1 MQYIELNNGIHMPRI
16 MMGTSI
22 SDLRGNPK
30 VLHKKLE
37 DSILFGESLK
47 TVGFDTGR
55 DYANESLL
63 GDIFNRMIKNG
74 VCKREDIFITTKVGN
89 GQQRLKNMENEIDIS
104 LKSFRLD
111 YVDLWML
118 HWPLPDYWL
127 DNWAQVVDIYKKE
140 KLKL

>member
-1 MQYIELNNGIHMPRI
+1 
-16 MMGTSI
+16 
-22 SDLRGNPK
+22 
-30 VLHKKLE
+30 
-37 DSILFGESLK
+37 
-47 TVGFDTGR
+47 
-55 DYANESLL
+55 
-63 GDIFNRMIKNG
+63 
-74 VCKREDIFITTKVGN
+74 
-89 GQQRLKNMENEIDIS
+89 MENEIDIS